1 MLWNTIGEP
10 ENDQREKE
18 MTQSRSLHN
27 ARVYY
32 PLMETNQDSSFLTL
46 TLKKKKNTDKSL
58 LCAVCPHEVKKMIID
73 YNQSTKKHS
82 GKHLLNIISPYQLK
96 KK

>member
-1 MLWNTIGEP
+1 MTVKIHMELILLIKVLWNTIGEP

-32 PLMETNQDSSFLTL
+32 LLMETNQDSSFSD
-46 TLKKKKNTDKSL
+46 TDVEKEKEYRQKSA
-58 LCAVCPHEVKKMIID
+58 LCRLPAW
-73 YNQSTKKHS
+73 
-82 GKHLLNIISPYQLK
+82 GKENGYWL
-96 KK
+96 